1 MLKQLDNILK
11 NNAYIVSKEVDLS
24 FFKNKNIIITGGT
37 GLIGLNLIYAL
48 NEYKKSLKKTETF
61 KLISISKNKL
71 KAEINYFYK
80 LNRIDHLQLDLSNVN
95 EVNRLPACD
104 ILIHAAGYGQPKKFL
119 MIRCQL

>member
-48 NEYKKSLKKTETF
+48 NEYKK
-61 KLISISKNKL
+61 
-71 KAEINYFYK
+71 
-80 LNRIDHLQLDLSNVN
+80 
-95 EVNRLPACD
+95 
-104 ILIHAAGYGQPKKFL
+104 
-119 MIRCQL
+119 